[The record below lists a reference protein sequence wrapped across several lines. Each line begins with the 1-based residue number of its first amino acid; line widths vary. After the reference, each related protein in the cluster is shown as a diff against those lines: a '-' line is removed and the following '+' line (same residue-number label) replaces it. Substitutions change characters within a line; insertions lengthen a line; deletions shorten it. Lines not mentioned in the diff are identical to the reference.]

1 MKYKSIDL
9 LDRHIENIISR
20 KVKHYYT
27 DWKNYDR
34 PYYMKLKGS
43 PRRQDKELILI
54 ARDCGSYLYTID
66 ELYSYLFARTVCTYY
81 GESVNYYK
89 INIELLTCDKLRFK
103 EVENMIKRIEIEIS
117 QKEASA

>member
-1 MKYKSIDL
+1 MKYKTIND

-20 KVKHYYT
+20 TVKHYYT

-43 PRRQDKELILI
+43 NRRQDKKLILI

-66 ELYSYLFARTVCTYY
+66 ELYSYYHGRVVCTYY
-81 GESVNYYK
+81 GESVKYYFIDLEK
-89 INIELLTCDKLRFK
+89 LTCKKAPFA
-103 EVENMIKRIEIEIS
+103 EVEQLIKSIENTINEQNKI
-117 QKEASA
+117 A